1 MQLESS
7 PMRPGDDGIGDPY
20 VKTDTKAILA
30 APCQKAAP
38 CEKKVQF
45 VASYSAIVEAYYSS
59 VAELERRMIC
69 QSKKLFAMQLKS
81 TERVRV
87 MCEDARKRLDDHVS
101 IHGC

>member
-20 VKTDTKAILA
+20 VKTDTKQFSLLL
-30 APCQKAAP
+30 QKAAP